1 MDGWIIR
8 HISGATQYMR
18 TVCHHDLVLLCSYSQ
33 ISQFIL
39 DEPKKLNLHRVASCM
54 LYSML
59 PTFGSRSR
67 MTPLACEVR
76 LIMECAYFSAS
87 SSDIEGNLRSTWPCL
102 LQITYPSTP
111 PCTLIRSIVSST
123 SLCGYIDRH
132 QSAVQRPF
140 LLLFIMPYLP

>member
-1 MDGWIIR
+1 
-8 HISGATQYMR
+8 
-18 TVCHHDLVLLCSYSQ
+18 
-33 ISQFIL
+33 
-39 DEPKKLNLHRVASCM
+39 M
-54 LYSML
+54 LYVNVTL

-123 SLCGYIDRH
+123 SLCGYRFIHR
-132 QSAVQRPF
+132 QISVSSAEIF
-140 LLLFIMPYLP
+140 FCYSLLSLTVLTMMTVVTGKLQLYSDLHDDFIYFNETVPEVY